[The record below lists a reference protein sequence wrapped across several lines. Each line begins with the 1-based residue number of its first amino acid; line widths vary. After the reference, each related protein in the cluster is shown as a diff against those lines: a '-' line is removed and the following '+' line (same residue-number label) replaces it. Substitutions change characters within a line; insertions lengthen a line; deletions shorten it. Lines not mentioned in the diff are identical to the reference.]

1 MKFLKLFLFTALI
14 VSITACSSD
23 DDGPVTIELTNAN
36 LAGTYNITFLEG
48 SSQSSVVTES
58 GNTVVTETETNSG
71 DTFTNAIIVFSA
83 AGTYTASGNY
93 RETSTVTV
101 TGQSPQTEQEI
112 VTLDGES
119 STYSTNNTSRT
130 ITFDDDMVN
139 DVTLFDGTNLHF
151 SESYTESFE
160 SATQVGEVRI
170 RLVKQN

>member
-23 DDGPVTIELTNAN
+23 DDGPVSVELTNAN

-83 AGTYTASGNY
+83 AGTYTVSGNY
-93 RETSTVTV
+93 RETRTVTV

-112 VTLDGES
+112 VTLDES
-119 STYSTNNTSRT
+119 STYSTNNTNRT
-130 ITFDDDMVN
+130 ITFDDDTVN

-151 SESYTESFE
+151 SESYTDSFE
-160 SATQVGEVRI
+160 SSTAVGEIRV

>member
-23 DDGPVTIELTNAN
+23 DDDGPVPVELTNGN

-58 GNTVVTETETNSG
+58 G
-71 DTFTNAIIVFSA
+71 TNAIIVFSA
-83 AGTYTASGNY
+83 AGTYTVSGNY
-93 RETSTVTV
+93 RETLTVTV

-112 VTLDGES
+112 VTLDTS
-119 STYSTNNTSRT
+119 STYSTNNTNRT
-130 ITFDDDMVN
+130 ITFDDDTVN
-139 DVTLFDGTNLHF
+139 NVTLFDGTNLHF
-151 SESYTESFE
+151 SQSYTETFE
-160 SATQVGEVRI
+160 SSTVVGEVRV